1 MANHSYSQ
9 ADIDA
14 ALDACA
20 REPVH
25 TPGAIQ
31 PVGCLISLDADLKEV
46 RQVSANLE
54 AVVGIGVDEALMGLP
69 EDLLGRDL
77 IARLH
82 RELDHHERL
91 SSPIVTHLGSGAK
104 RAPFHLVAYRSGTR
118 VVVELENTH
127 PDDGLEL
134 LGRVNEL
141 LVEIAWIEDSDT
153 LLQALTC
160 RVQELTGH
168 DRVMVYRF
176 DGEWNGRVVAEH
188 RLAGTESYL
197 GHHFP
202 ASDIPAQVRALYDI
216 NRVRSIPDAA
226 SPAVPLVPAEDP
238 ADPAALDLSPGSL
251 RAVSPIHQEY
261 LANMGVAAS
270 LSVAMQDEKA
280 LWGLVACHGLRP
292 RTLSVAVRD
301 AVRAL
306 VQIAMSRLMLIEARH
321 EASLLRS
328 IHDNRELL
336 TSKHGQ
342 RLGPEAML
350 KRHGRRWLEL
360 LRAEGVALVR
370 DGKTSGVGQLPPEDN
385 LIAMAEWL
393 NKKSLEADGWQT
405 RSLGKTPLSPL
416 QHDDL
421 CGLVAVPLPTD
432 SRQSEW
438 LLLFRAEQHET
449 RLWAGK
455 PEDTPMVRQGR
466 LIMTPR
472 RSFAQWQ
479 EEVRGLSLTWTLTE
493 HRVVGDLAKDLA
505 VLSAS
510 HEVAVLN
517 KRLNDANQRLRT
529 LAYNDSLTG
538 VWNRYRMELAID
550 AEINAADRYGSPCT
564 LLLFDVDHFKH
575 FNDTHGHE
583 AGDRVLIELCET
595 IQNSLRISDTLG
607 RWGGEEFLVLASH
620 SDRKSG
626 LQLAER
632 LRQVVEDMDLGDLGR
647 VTISIGIADWRKGD
661 TRKRLVARAD
671 RAMYRAKEGGRNRV
685 EVDDEV

>member
-1 MANHSYSQ
+1 MENPAYSQ
-9 ADIDA
+9 ADIEA
-14 ALDACA
+14 ALEACA

-31 PVGCLISLDADLKEV
+31 PVGCLISLDSDLETV
-46 RQVSANLE
+46 CQVSANLE
-54 AVVGIGVDEALMGLP
+54 AITGVSVGEALSILP

-77 IARLH
+77 IERLH
-82 RELDHHERL
+82 RELAQHEHL
-91 SSPIVTHLGSGAK
+91 PSPIVTHLGA
-104 RAPFHLVAYRSGTR
+104 RANCAPFHLVAYRSGSR
-118 VVVELENTH
+118 IVVELEHTH

-153 LLQALTC
+153 LLQTLTC

-176 DGEWNGRVVAEH
+176 DEEWNGRVIAEH
-188 RLAGTESYL
+188 RLPGTDSYL

-202 ASDIPAQVRALYDI
+202 ASDIPAQVRALYDV

-226 SPAVPLVPAEDP
+226 SPGVPLVPAEYMTE
-238 ADPAALDLSPGSL
+238 AAPLDLSRGSL

-270 LSVAMQDEKA
+270 LSIAMQDEKA

-292 RTLSVAVRD
+292 RPISVAVRD

-306 VQIAMSRLMLIEARH
+306 VQIAMSRLMLLEARQ

-328 IHDNRELL
+328 VHDNREPL

-350 KRHGRRWLEL
+350 ERDGMRWIAL
-360 LRAEGVALVR
+360 LRAQGAALIR
-370 DGKTSGVGQLPPEDN
+370 DGKASGVGQTPPTDK
-385 LIAMAEWL
+385 LIAMTEWL
-393 NKKSLEADGWQT
+393 GQQALDADGWQT

-432 SRQSEW
+432 SRQSGW
-438 LLLFRAEQHET
+438 LTLFRTEQRET

-455 PEDTPMVRQGR
+455 PEDTPMLRQGR

-479 EEVRGLSLTWTLTE
+479 EEVKGLSLAWTLTE
-493 HRVVGDLAKDLA
+493 QQVVGDLAKDLA

-510 HEVAVLN
+510 HEIAQLN
-517 KRLNDANQRLRT
+517 ERLNDANHRLQT
-529 LAYNDSLTG
+529 LAFSDGLTG
-538 VWNRYRMELAID
+538 VWNRYRMELAVD

-583 AGDRVLIELCET
+583 AGDRVLIQLCET
-595 IQNSLRISDTLG
+595 IHGSLRISDTLG

-620 SDRKSG
+620 SDRQSG
-626 LQLAER
+626 LVLAER
-632 LRQVVEDMDLGDLGR
+632 ILEVVETMDLGDLGR
-647 VTISIGIADWRKGD
+647 VTISIGVAEWQKGD

-671 RAMYRAKEGGRNRV
+671 QAMYRAKEGGRNRV
-685 EVDDEV
+685 EADDEV

>member
-1 MANHSYSQ
+1 
-9 ADIDA
+9 
-14 ALDACA
+14 
-20 REPVH
+20 
-25 TPGAIQ
+25 
-31 PVGCLISLDADLKEV
+31 
-46 RQVSANLE
+46 
-54 AVVGIGVDEALMGLP
+54 
-69 EDLLGRDL
+69 
-77 IARLH
+77 
-82 RELDHHERL
+82 
-91 SSPIVTHLGSGAK
+91 
-104 RAPFHLVAYRSGTR
+104 
-118 VVVELENTH
+118 
-127 PDDGLEL
+127 
-134 LGRVNEL
+134 
-141 LVEIAWIEDSDT
+141 
-153 LLQALTC
+153 
-160 RVQELTGH
+160 
-168 DRVMVYRF
+168 
-176 DGEWNGRVVAEH
+176 
-188 RLAGTESYL
+188 
-197 GHHFP
+197 
-202 ASDIPAQVRALYDI
+202 
-216 NRVRSIPDAA
+216 
-226 SPAVPLVPAEDP
+226 
-238 ADPAALDLSPGSL
+238 
-251 RAVSPIHQEY
+251 
-261 LANMGVAAS
+261 
-270 LSVAMQDEKA
+270 
-280 LWGLVACHGLRP
+280 
-292 RTLSVAVRD
+292 
-301 AVRAL
+301 
-306 VQIAMSRLMLIEARH
+306 
-321 EASLLRS
+321 
-328 IHDNRELL
+328 
-336 TSKHGQ
+336 
-342 RLGPEAML
+342 
-350 KRHGRRWLEL
+350 
-360 LRAEGVALVR
+360 
-370 DGKTSGVGQLPPEDN
+370 
-385 LIAMAEWL
+385 
-393 NKKSLEADGWQT
+393 
-405 RSLGKTPLSPL
+405 
-416 QHDDL
+416 
-421 CGLVAVPLPTD
+421 LPTD

-472 RSFAQWQ
+472 RSFAQWR

-493 HRVVGDLAKDLA
+493 HRVVGELAKDLA